1 QKLQQQGHEYSLVA
15 RGENYQKSTA
25 NTYQLNPH
33 IPQEFEQLYQEIQ
46 QNTQTPIA
54 KLIHLWGL
62 DAPQSK
68 DLTVET
74 LETSQI
80 WGCGSV
86 VHLLQTLLKNSSIP
100 ELWLVTRGSQSVLF
114 NTENHIT
121 GLAASPLWG
130 LGRVVSLE
138 HPQLWGGLID
148 LDPQAPATDE
158 TEMLWQLLANQQEED
173 HLALRGE
180 KTYVA
185 RLVNKDTPEFSQGLS
200 LSSDSSYLI
209 TGGLGALGLHTAQW
223 LVEKGAKNIVLT
235 GRRPP
240 TEKVS
245 ESIKKL
251 EETGCQVRVL
261 LGDVSVEAD
270 IGKILEQIQTSMPTL
285 KGIIHAAGVLNDGT
299 IQQMNWERFAQ
310 VMSPKLIGTWHLH
323 TLTQNLSLDFF
334 VCFSSI
340 ASMLGSP
347 GQGNYAAANAFMDA
361 LASYRRS
368 KGLSGLAINW
378 GAWASE
384 GMAASLA
391 VEHQNRMQS
400 SGITEIAP
408 KEGMSALDLLLTQK
422 SATAQVGVAGIQW
435 QVLTESWSG
444 MKTNSLLR
452 ELLQQEEWFEKDTR
466 KQKVKGEFLAKLEA
480 ASNEKRQEILT
491 EHIRE
496 QVAHV
501 LGIGHPESIALET
514 EFFDLGMDSLTSIE
528 LKNKLQSSLQC
539 SLSPILAFDYST
551 INKLV
556 DYLGQQLNLTDTQ
569 QEETELRSPDLY
581 ENNSSKSSDANAR
594 SKIEK
599 YENQNKEPIAIIGYD
614 DEYEEGELTQTN
626 LLLLMEELRRK
637 NVVLWTE
644 GDRLRYR
651 SPKGVL
657 TPTLLAQMKGNKA
670 GIIDFLSQASTSIP
684 TNMSLIQLLD
694 RTKSL
699 LPLSF
704 QQERLWFLDQ
714 YEEDSHNYDES
725 LLLNFNGVLDFHAL
739 DRALRTLLERHEALR
754 TNFVVDDQSDKPI
767 PYQKIGKAESFVLH
781 QTTIAKDDLHKQ

>member
-1 QKLQQQGHEYSLVA
+1 
-15 RGENYQKSTA
+15 
-25 NTYQLNPH
+25 
-33 IPQEFEQLYQEIQ
+33 
-46 QNTQTPIA
+46 
-54 KLIHLWGL
+54 
-62 DAPQSK
+62 
-68 DLTVET
+68 
-74 LETSQI
+74 
-80 WGCGSV
+80 
-86 VHLLQTLLKNSSIP
+86 
-100 ELWLVTRGSQSVLF
+100 
-114 NTENHIT
+114 
-121 GLAASPLWG
+121 
-130 LGRVVSLE
+130 
-138 HPQLWGGLID
+138 
-148 LDPQAPATDE
+148 
-158 TEMLWQLLANQQEED
+158 
-173 HLALRGE
+173 
-180 KTYVA
+180 
-185 RLVNKDTPEFSQGLS
+185 
-200 LSSDSSYLI
+200 
-209 TGGLGALGLHTAQW
+209 
-223 LVEKGAKNIVLT
+223 
-235 GRRPP
+235 
-240 TEKVS
+240 
-245 ESIKKL
+245 
-251 EETGCQVRVL
+251 
-261 LGDVSVEAD
+261 
-270 IGKILEQIQTSMPTL
+270 MPTL

-569 QEETELRSPDLY
+569 QEDTELRSPDLY

-657 TPTLLAQMKGNKA
+657 SPTLLAQMKGNKA

-781 QTTIAKDDLHKQ
+781 QTTIAKDDL